1 MKKIQCQ
8 LIASVM
14 NPPRAGPMI
23 ADRPKTAPNR
33 PWYLPRSAGVNRSP
47 MTASEIGNS
56 APAPRP
62 WTPRNRTSC
71 SMVWLRPDRT
81 EPSRNSTM
89 PIISNGR
96 RPYRS
101 DSLP

>member
-8 LIASVM
+8 LIASVIK
-14 NPPRAGPMI
+14 PPSAGPTI
-23 ADRPKTAPNR
+23 ADSPKTAPNS

-47 MTASEIGNS
+47 MTASEIGKS

-62 WTPRNRTSC
+62 WTPRKKTSC
-71 SMVWLRPDRT
+71 SMVWLSPDST
-81 EPSRNSTM
+81 EPVRNSPM